1 MVNLYGTFGVS
12 TQVEKV
18 LPIPTMLGGV
28 QVFVNGQAAPVY
40 QVSQNQISA
49 LIPYEVAGEYFAT
62 FQVVV
67 NGSKSN
73 LVTVY
78 VDNSAPGIY
87 TLTENGI
94 GAGAILHSN
103 YTQVTG
109 SSPAVPGETV
119 LVFLN
124 GLGPVTPQVADGAAA
139 SGSPL
144 SVSVEA
150 PDIAVF
156 LEEPEDFAF
165 PEISFAG
172 LAPGLPGLY
181 QVNFTM
187 PTSGLENGDV
197 DIVFYTTEAMNN
209 MATISVSGFSAR
221 AVETT
226 GGYRAS
232 KPRSRAIARRKAGK
246 HPKDFRRALPS
257 RPE

>member
-1 MVNLYGTFGVS
+1 
-12 TQVEKV
+12 
-18 LPIPTMLGGV
+18 
-28 QVFVNGQAAPVY
+28 
-40 QVSQNQISA
+40 
-49 LIPYEVAGEYFAT
+49 
-62 FQVVV
+62 
-67 NGSKSN
+67 
-73 LVTVY
+73 
-78 VDNSAPGIY
+78 
-87 TLTENGI
+87 
-94 GAGAILHSN
+94 
-103 YTQVTG
+103 
-109 SSPAVPGETV
+109 
-119 LVFLN
+119 VFLN